1 MDQEGRDPIPP
12 PLLKQA
18 DNPLYW
24 LNLLNGKPFRQD
36 NIIQGLLHGTTH
48 RCGSPM
54 KERVKRGIGRIPVLT
69 LAAIFFKGCQALQ
82 ETGKMLGAL
91 TLNGR

>member
-1 MDQEGRDPIPP
+1 
-12 PLLKQA
+12 
-18 DNPLYW
+18 
-24 LNLLNGKPFRQD
+24 
-36 NIIQGLLHGTTH
+36 
-48 RCGSPM
+48 M
-54 KERVKRGIGRIPVLT
+54 KERVERGIGRIPVLT